1 MALARRPA
9 DTLYRVSS
17 STNPLPRPF
26 RSDDPGAILPRAAS
40 VALWLP
46 RVSAHPP
53 LAKAALKS
61 IFDTD
66 EPHTVT
72 GPTGTLAALFE
83 QLLGSVVAACA
94 VFPVPGDVASVPML
108 AAAPAVESE
117 EAVLLR
123 LAQPWSPDPLTPA
136 HSCWALVP
144 EVTEFGSRLERGYL
158 VDWTLVP
165 IGPWEHQ
172 VLGTAGSLAS
182 ASAALRAGLLYATD
196 ALAQLDVASW
206 REEHA
211 HLIELLR
218 DPVDL
223 AAFIP
228 PDLPV
233 RQVTVLSQAARLRAI
248 VDLAR
253 LDEGG
258 SVNVWQADQRLG
270 ALREIDS
277 VARQAMTAATLL
289 SALTG
294 P

>member
-1 MALARRPA
+1 M
-9 DTLYRVSS
+9 SS
-17 STNPLPRPF
+17 STSPLPRPF

-46 RVSAHPP
+46 HVSADPTF
-53 LAKAALKS
+53 AKAALAS
-61 IFDTD
+61 IYDSD

-72 GPTGTLAALFE
+72 GPVGTLAALLE
-83 QLLGSVVAACA
+83 QLTGQLVAACA
-94 VFPVPGDVASVPML
+94 VFPVPGDVATVPTL

-117 EAVLLR
+117 EAVLIR
-123 LAQPWSPDPLTPA
+123 LARPWTPDVAIEART
-136 HSCWALVP
+136 CWALVP
-144 EVTEFGSRLERGYL
+144 EVTEFGSRFERGYL
-158 VDWTLVP
+158 VDWALVP

-172 VLGTAGSLAS
+172 VLGTAGSLPDAS
-182 ASAALRAGLLYATD
+182 SALRTGLLYATD

-228 PDLPV
+228 PNLPV

-258 SVNVWQADQRLG
+258 SVNVWQADQRAG
-270 ALREIDS
+270 ALREIDA
-277 VARQAMTAATLL
+277 VARQAMTAATLFSPL
-289 SALTG
+289 AN
-294 P
+294 